1 MKFGLITYGSCDHDE
16 WDKGVVDGQKDLTN
30 EANGMSSESDWRPLE
45 IDLYFKGLDYR
56 RSNDMDCLIDIEK
69 SSKCVVRWVIDAFCL
84 GDKLKFANHSSKPNC
99 YAKVMLVGGD
109 HRVDIFA
116 KENIEVGDEIF
127 YDYCYD
133 LDCAPL

>member
-1 MKFGLITYGSCDHDE
+1 MGLKSLQERKKFSHGEKVPEWKNSRGSQQKEKGNVLHAKKSIRQKEALLFFLNGLLKRRTSGLITYGSCDHDE

-30 EANGMSSESDWRPLE
+30 E
-45 IDLYFKGLDYR
+45 
-56 RSNDMDCLIDIEK
+56 
-69 SSKCVVRWVIDAFCL
+69 
-84 GDKLKFANHSSKPNC
+84 
-99 YAKVMLVGGD
+99 VMLVGGD